1 MSKIIKF
8 GVVGLG
14 RGKNVMTDILGEDH
28 VALCAICDRNPKKRA
43 DALAHFEKQ
52 GEADLLCFEDYD
64 EMLKADID
72 AVYIATDAIYHVPFV
87 IKALE
92 AGKHVLSEIPAVNSL
107 EEAKL
112 LKAAV
117 QAHPELKY
125 MTGENCCY
133 WGNMQAWKTM
143 YEDGKLGQAVYAEA
157 EYFHSVADF
166 RNFKEENYPK
176 EHWRSFNPAIKY
188 LTHDLGPL
196 LYIMNDRCVSVSCMV
211 PDVKYNPFT
220 SNENQNGIALFKT
233 EKGSVIRI
241 FICFGAYAGFGHNFR
256 IVGTRG
262 TLQTDANRELG
273 AANSFAR
280 FSDIPGSRDH
290 LIELPMTIESFGGG
304 KGGHGGAD
312 KKMVLDFVKCIL
324 EDTKP
329 PIDVDMGIAISLP
342 GIIAAESAR
351 QAGVLL
357 EIPEV

>member
-1 MSKIIKF
+1 MKRIIKF

-14 RGKNVMTDILGEDH
+14 RGLRVMSEILDEDN
-28 VALCAICDRNPKKRA
+28 VALCAICDINPQKLEA
-43 DALAHFEKQ
+43 ALAQLKKQ
-52 GEADLLCFEDYD
+52 GIGELLCFADYD

-92 AGKHVLSEIPAVNSL
+92 AGKHVISEIPAVNSL
-107 EEAKL
+107 DEAKA

-117 QAHPELKY
+117 LAHPELKY

-133 WGNMQAWKTM
+133 WGNLQAWKTM
-143 YEDGKLGQAVYAEA
+143 YDEGKLGQTVYAES

-166 RNFKEENYPK
+166 RNFREEDYPK
-176 EHWRSFNPAIKY
+176 DHWRSFNPAIKY
-188 LTHDLGPL
+188 LTHNLGPL
-196 LYIMNDRCVSVSCMV
+196 LYIMNDRCVSVSCQV
-211 PDVKYNPFT
+211 PEVKYNPFT
-220 SNENQNGIALFKT
+220 SAENQNGIALFKT
-233 EKGSVIRI
+233 AKGAVIRI
-241 FICFGAYAGFGHNFR
+241 FICFGAYVGFGHNFR
-256 IVGTRG
+256 IIGTRG

-273 AANSFAR
+273 NANSFAR

-290 LIELPMTIESFGGG
+290 LVELPMTIESFGGG

-342 GIIAAESAR
+342 GIIATESAR
-351 QAGVLL
+351 QGGVLL

>member
-8 GVVGLG
+8 GLVGLG
-14 RGKNVMTDILGEDH
+14 RGLRVMSDVLGEDN
-28 VALCAICDRNPKKRA
+28 VTLTAICDINPQKRD
-43 DALAHFEKQ
+43 DALSHLAKLGI
-52 GEADLLCFEDYD
+52 GEPQCFADYD
-64 EMLKADID
+64 EMLKSDID

-87 IKALE
+87 VKAME
-92 AGKHVLSEIPAVNSL
+92 AGKHVISEIPAINSL

-112 LKAAV
+112 LKATV
-117 QAHPELKY
+117 KAHPELKY

-133 WGNMQAWKTM
+133 WGNLQAWKTM
-143 YEDGKLGQAVYAEA
+143 YEEGKLGQTVYAES

-166 RNFKEENYPK
+166 RAFKAENYPK
-176 EHWRSFNPAIKY
+176 DHWRSFNPAIKY
-188 LTHDLGPL
+188 LTHNLGPL

-211 PDVKYNPFT
+211 PDVTYNPFT
-220 SNENQNGIALFKT
+220 SAENQNGIALFKT
-233 EKGSVIRI
+233 EKGAVIRI

-262 TLQTDANRELG
+262 TLQTDANKDLTS
-273 AANSFAR
+273 AQSFAR

-329 PIDVDMGIAISLP
+329 PIDVDMGINISLP
-342 GIIAAESAR
+342 GIIATESAR
-351 QAGVLL
+351 QGGVLL